1 MKNYRFLYGPV
12 PSRRLGRSLGV
23 DLIPYKYCTFDC
35 IYCQLGKT
43 TNKTVT
49 RDRYISPEE
58 ILNEIKRFLN
68 EETFPIDYISLSGS
82 GEPTLNSGIRE
93 VIEGIKRITKIPVA
107 VITNS
112 SLIYLDEVKK
122 DVFNADLVLP
132 SLDAVSLNIF
142 NKINR
147 PNKELSLNKIIEGLI
162 EFRKI
167 YKGIIWLEIL
177 FCKGINDRENEISN
191 MIEVVEKI
199 NPDKIHLN
207 TVIRPPTEKWA
218 KPVSHDEMEKIRAL
232 FGSKASIISE
242 FDRHHLDIIET
253 NIEKEIL
260 RILERRPLSL
270 VDISKLI
277 GISLE
282 LLKKIIDPLIYNGK
296 IEESNFGG
304 SLFYEIKRK

>member
-177 FCKGINDRENEISN
+177 FCKGINDREDEISN

-277 GISLE
+277 GISPE

>member
-49 RDRYISPEE
+49 RDRYIPPEE

-177 FCKGINDRENEISN
+177 FCKGINDREDEISN

-218 KPVSHDEMEKIRAL
+218 KPLSHDEMEKIRAL

-277 GISLE
+277 GISPE